1 MNKDKINIDDLKK
14 YLQSASEIVISS
26 ADLDELIIEEE
37 QKAPKDR
44 NYDLIDL
51 CIQLKFKMQGIEV
64 PYTKLDTSSF
74 PKEVLNTEEKTVPK
88 FKKRKVA
95 RALVVL
101 AACLGVL
108 IGGALT
114 TFAVGDFQ
122 LKDGCIVRRSDGS
135 VVLDLSALFGKSNSA
150 DPSEVVTLSEVE
162 SVAAAAGI
170 DPLYLPEY
178 CKDKQNISGLNS
190 FSTDFSTE
198 VYFQIDF
205 GDGQYFN
212 YNITRYHD
220 ASMFSEFQLLGE
232 YRSGKQIICDDK
244 TFYMIQPDEVVSILF
259 MDGTTVYKIQSTY
272 DEAMTEQ
279 IIQTIQ

>member
-1 MNKDKINIDDLKK
+1 MKKDQITVTDLKK
-14 YLQSASEIVISS
+14 YLQSASEIVVSP
-26 ADLDELIIEEE
+26 ADLDELIKEEE

-44 NYDLIDL
+44 DYDLFDL

-64 PYTKLDTSSF
+64 PYTELDISSF
-74 PKEVLNTEEKTVPK
+74 PKDILNAEKPAPK
-88 FKKRKVA
+88 RKKRKVVKV
-95 RALVVL
+95 LVVL

-122 LKDGCIVRRSDGS
+122 LKDGCIVKRTDGS

-162 SVAAAAGI
+162 NVAAAAGI

-178 CKDKQNISGLNS
+178 CKDKQNISDLNS

-198 VYFQIDF
+198 VYFQINF

-220 ASMFSEFQLLGE
+220 VSMFSEVQLLGE
-232 YRSGKQIICDDK
+232 YRSGKQIICVDK
-244 TFYMIQPDEVVSILF
+244 TFYMIQRDDAVLVLF